1 MENHMKNPKYQPT
14 RTPVAQIRKAEMEMK
29 RIQMFHTYDK
39 ALFSKHTIQHSFSN
53 SCRFADIFRCAIV
66 RLMRTSAQGEIA
78 PHDMPDGLWGHLK
91 EHGKYQLNFDTLERR
106 HNWHDKQL
114 GFEIAITTKA
124 EANLRLKTPEVGDCV
139 VFILNQY
146 ENIHA
151 TVISER
157 DISFGRVEVK
167 ILIHYADP
175 QADAKEKYTLDT
187 ISQEDV
193 DQYANATT
201 GKVELQSSV
210 VRRVEPTE
218 APMTREVFESI
229 TISDMVTKRVHKR
242 TAFLQEERLK
252 IQGTVEE
259 LQKCLKILDDKIAN
273 VAIDEMKALMEF
285 LER

>member
-1 MENHMKNPKYQPT
+1 MENHMQHSKIQT
-14 RTPVAQIRKAEMEMK
+14 IHTPLARIRKAEMEMK
-29 RIQMFHTYDK
+29 RVQMFHTYDK
-39 ALFSKHTIQHSFSN
+39 ALFNRNTIQHSFSN
-53 SCRFADIFRCAIV
+53 ACRFADIFRCAIAK
-66 RLMRTSAQGEIA
+66 LMRTSAQGEIA

-114 GFEIAITTKA
+114 GFEIAITTRA
-124 EANLRLKTPEVGDCV
+124 EANLRLKTPEIGDCI

-146 ENIHA
+146 ENVHA
-151 TVISER
+151 RVLGER
-157 DISFGRVEVK
+157 DLSFGRVEVK
-167 ILIHYADP
+167 ILIHYTDP
-175 QADAKEKYTLDT
+175 QKDARYSLDT
-187 ISQEDV
+187 VTQEDV
-193 DQYANATT
+193 EQYAAAASTP
-201 GKVELQSSV
+201 VELKPSE
-210 VRRVEPTE
+210 VRRIEPSE

-259 LQKCLKILDDKIAN
+259 LQKVLKILDDKIAN